1 MGTVRDGPHLAST
14 VLVGLISS
22 GWRCRCPFTGP
33 DFHTSRASSPWY
45 QPIRKALTRKER
57 AVVDT
62 YSVIGSPGSTLA
74 CPA

>member
-22 GWRCRCPFTGP
+22 GWRWRCPFTGP
-33 DFHTSRASSPWY
+33 DVHSSRASSPRY
-45 QPIRKALTRKER
+45 QPIRNALTRKER

-62 YSVIGSPGSTLA
+62 YRVTGSPGSTLA
-74 CPA
+74 WPA

>member
-1 MGTVRDGPHLAST
+1 MGTVSDGPHFAST

-22 GWRCRCPFTGP
+22 GWRCRCPFTVA
-33 DFHTSRASSPWY
+33 DFQTSRASSPWY
-45 QPIRKALTRKER
+45 QPIRKALTRNER

-62 YSVIGSPGSTLA
+62 YSVTGSPGSTLD